1 MQLPARW
8 TNKEGWAFHIKDKG
22 IVRECLEEIRD
33 GKEPDLS
40 RLENMEFRREWMQ
53 DDGEGNP
60 PNYDLLKDL
69 ADKLQHLVESGEF
82 KPSFLER
89 KIYLKWTFLSLTNFK
104 QDSAYRERIGGW
116 LTVLM
121 LDPSPWMAAKTKEE
135 RVAYLKKQH
144 KWWYNVDERKRTR
157 PWIDGIIKT
166 FIRQYEKS
174 EFVEQC
180 TNWFY
185 DSLIECRSEWK
196 VDMIYDP
203 SNWYPKGRGYIQ
215 NKIRGGMG

>member
-8 TNKEGWAFHIKDKG
+8 TNKDGWAFHKKDKD
-22 IVRECLEEIRD
+22 IVRECLQEVQD

-40 RLENMEFRREWMQ
+40 RLEQMEFRREWMQ

-69 ADKLQHLVESGEF
+69 ADQLQHKVESGEF

-89 KIYLKWTFLSLTNFK
+89 KIYLKWTFMSLTNFK

-116 LTVLM
+116 FTVLM
-121 LDPSPWMAAKTKEE
+121 LDPAPWLAAKTKED
-135 RVAYLKKQH
+135 RVAFLKRQH
-144 KWWYNVDERKRTR
+144 KWWAQAEERKRTK
-157 PWIDGIIKT
+157 PWIDGIIRT
-166 FIRQYEKS
+166 FINRYESS

-185 DSLIECRSEWK
+185 DSLIERRAEWK
-196 VDMIYDP
+196 VDLIYDP
-203 SNWYPKGRGYIQ
+203 AHWYPKGRGYIQ
-215 NKIRGGMG
+215 NKIRGGRG